1 MKLRKKAKKR
11 LKVLL
16 LITVILIIFIVSYK
30 TLHKE
35 NDKPSSKIET
45 LMKENNIDKKNYGK
59 TLEYVLLNNIYDEKY
74 LNEYADIKYNDQE
87 NFADIITTFLPKGYK
102 GKEINYLF
110 KLSSKN
116 LKYLKNM
123 DYQDISLY
131 YDYSNFNVSN
141 LERYNNY
148 KKNNNID
155 IKDVITKVN
164 LNLDLPVYTN
174 TKKVENPNDIL
185 VLVNKY
191 NYLPKGYK
199 PEDLVYLDGAYGNQ
213 VPIREVLKEDFLLL
227 QKAAKNEI
235 NINIMPTTAFRSE
248 AFQTTLYNN
257 YVKSDGIEKADTYS
271 ARPSYSEHQTGLAID
286 LRNMALS
293 KNIRFTDD
301 DYNWL
306 HDNVYKYGFIIR
318 FPKEKEDITL
328 YQFENWHIRYVGKKA
343 AKIIYENNLTL
354 EEYIDKYVTNY

>member
-11 LKVLL
+11 LKNLL

-35 NDKPSSKIET
+35 KDKHSSKIET

-116 LKYLKNM
+116 LEYLKNM

-131 YDYSNFNVSN
+131 YDYSNFNATN

-213 VPIREVLKEDFLLL
+213 VPVREVLKEDFLLL
-227 QKAAKNEI
+227 QKAAKSEI